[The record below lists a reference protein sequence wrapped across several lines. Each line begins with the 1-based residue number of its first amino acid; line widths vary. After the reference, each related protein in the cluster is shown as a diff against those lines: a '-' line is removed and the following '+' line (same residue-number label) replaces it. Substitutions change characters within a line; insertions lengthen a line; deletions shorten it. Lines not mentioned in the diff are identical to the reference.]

1 MGFSVK
7 SFAKAVV
14 RVFVHAT
21 ITFALSSIPGIGPA
35 LGTAYAYSA
44 LSYETSR
51 ALRPSLAGRGGTER
65 KRGYEVTQRG
75 STISHQIIY
84 GKMKVAGTRIFDGTT
99 GTDNVDLH
107 RVVAFAGH
115 EITSFEEI
123 YINDEVATI
132 DGSGTVTSP
141 SRYQGKIKIYEHLG
155 SPDQAADSNL
165 VSAVSS
171 WTGNHRLRGIA
182 YLYCKFTFDV
192 DAFPNNVPEITAVI
206 KGKKVYDPR
215 SPSAANAWSDNPALC
230 VRDYLTATGYG
241 LGEAT
246 ANINDTAFIAA
257 ANICDET
264 NTDAGTTRYTTNGAF
279 TTAIEPQELIADLMT
294 SMGGTIWY
302 TQGYWNVKAAKWTA
316 PVTDV
321 NGATLVLN
329 EDDLRS
335 GISLSTRHSRRD
347 NFNIVNGTFRGEESN
362 WVVTD
367 FPPVTN
373 LTLAT
378 ALVDGGSYSITE
390 VGTTDFTLVGAT
402 SNTVGVVF
410 TADLEDGPATGTG
423 KTNAYLGVDNGQESS
438 IDYDFPWTD
447 NSIEARRTA
456 RIVLERNRQQLSFT
470 ASYGLRAFQLQTG
483 DNVRVTNTRLGWT
496 NKEFEV
502 VSWTFGLQN
511 EYDLQV
517 EMTLKEISESVFDEV
532 DDGIV
537 YERDNTTLLSP
548 FTVPN
553 LGINISTELRRV
565 KGKTLGVLLVDI
577 NNTSNIMDTA
587 EVQFRKTGDTN
598 FTAIATMGAFVGT
611 DRVEVVGVEDAFYDI
626 RARATNSLGVHGDFN
641 TVSNYYVETITA
653 PPADVT
659 NFDGNVVGSNLF
671 LSWTPVTDLDLAHY
685 IIRYSHLTSGA
696 VYSEAE
702 NIAQVPVGSSTLAL
716 QNAGVGTY
724 FIKAVDDTTSGSS
737 SSVNPAVFVVTS
749 IGIGDLNVVAT
760 LTENPSF
767 AGVKSGVSINS
778 EGYLELAEGFKFD
791 DATGLFDD
799 RGQDTDPVGLF
810 DDFTGYGSSGIY
822 YFSNDLDLGQKYTSR
837 LTFSFTSTRFDR
849 TANFDSA
856 TGNFDDRGDGVALF
870 DGDPTTFSDTS
881 VSLQLRHT
889 DDDPTGTPTWS
900 DWQAFSVSDIT
911 ARAFEFR
918 LVLSSTDTNV
928 TPVVSA
934 LSVTIDMSDRVVS
947 GSDITF
953 TGTTNIT
960 FDDPFVV
967 TPAIGLS
974 LADLTNGDR
983 YTITNKTRTGFTI
996 NTFTGGSAS
1005 TNAVTLDYVAKGY
1018 GKELT

>member
-1 MGFSVK
+1 MGISFK
-7 SFAKAVV
+7 SILKGAV
-14 RVFVHAT
+14 RAAIHAVA
-21 ITFALSSIPGIGPA
+21 IIFLPPGFKQ
-35 LGTAYAYSA
+35 AYIMAA
-44 LSYETSR
+44 ISYETSR

-84 GKMKVAGTRIFDGTT
+84 GKMKVAGARIFDGTT

-115 EITSFEEI
+115 EITSFEQI
-123 YINDEVATI
+123 YINDEVAVI
-132 DGSGTVTSP
+132 DGSGTVTFP
-141 SRYQGKIKIYEHLG
+141 SRYQGKIKIYQHLG

-165 VSAVSS
+165 VSAGVG

-206 KGKKVYDPR
+206 KGKKLYDPR

-230 VRDYLTATGYG
+230 VRDYLTSTGYG

-264 NTDAGTTRYTTNGAF
+264 NTTAGTTRYTANGAF

-316 PVTDV
+316 PVLD
-321 NGATLVLN
+321 LN

-347 NFNIVNGTFRGEESN
+347 NFNSVKGTFKGEESN

-373 LTLAT
+373 AAFVT
-378 ALVDGGSYSITE
+378 A
-390 VGTTDFTLVGAT
+390 
-402 SNTVGVVF
+402 
-410 TADLEDGPATGTG
+410 
-423 KTNAYLGVDNGQESS
+423 DNGQESS
-438 IDYDFPWTD
+438 IDYDLPWTD

-483 DNVRVTNTRLGWT
+483 DNVRVTNTRFGWT

-565 KGKTLGVLLVDI
+565 KGKTLGVLLIDI
-577 NNTSNIMDTA
+577 NNTSTLIDTA
-587 EVQFRKTGDTN
+587 EVEFRKTGETN
-598 FTAIATMGAFVGT
+598 FTSLGTLGAFVGT
-611 DRVEVVGVEDAFYDI
+611 ERVEHVGVEDGFYDI
-626 RARATNSLGVHGDFN
+626 RARATNSLGVHGDYN
-641 TVSNYYVETITA
+641 TISNYFVETITA
-653 PPADVT
+653 PPADVA

-671 LSWTPVTDLDLAHY
+671 LSWTPVPDLDLAHY
-685 IIRYSHLTSGA
+685 TIRYSHLTSGA

-702 NIAQVPVGSSTLAL
+702 DIAQVPVGSSTLAL

-724 FIKAVDDTTSGSS
+724 FIKAVDDTTSGSN

-870 DGDPTTFSDTS
+870 DGDPTAFSDTS

-928 TPVVSA
+928 TPIVSA
-934 LSVTIDMSDRVVS
+934 LSATVDMQDRTTS

-960 FDDPFVV
+960 FDDAFAA

>member
-1 MGFSVK
+1 MGLSFK
-7 SFAKAVV
+7 SILKGAV
-14 RVFVHAT
+14 RAAIHAVIIVGLT
-21 ITFALSSIPGIGPA
+21 VSGNPHLAA
-35 LGTAYAYSA
+35 AYAMSA

-84 GKMKVAGTRIFDGTT
+84 GKMKVAGARIFDGTT
-99 GTDNVDLH
+99 GGDNVDLH

-115 EITSFEEI
+115 EIESFEEI

-141 SRYQGKIKIYEHLG
+141 SRYQGKIKIYQHLG
-155 SPDQAADSNL
+155 SPNQAADSNL

-215 SPSAANAWSDNPALC
+215 TSTTAWSDNPALC

-241 LGEAT
+241 LGEAA
-246 ANINDTAFIAA
+246 ANINDTAFTTA

-264 NTDAGTTRYTTNGAF
+264 NTDAGTTRYTANGAF
-279 TTAIEPQELIADLMT
+279 TTAIQPQELIADLMT

-316 PVTDV
+316 PVLD
-321 NGATLVLN
+321 LN

-335 GISLSTRHSRRD
+335 GLNLSTRHSRRD
-347 NFNIVNGTFRGEESN
+347 NFNSVKGTFKGSESN

-373 LTLAT
+373 AAFVT
-378 ALVDGGSYSITE
+378 A
-390 VGTTDFTLVGAT
+390 
-402 SNTVGVVF
+402 
-410 TADLEDGPATGTG
+410 
-423 KTNAYLGVDNGQESS
+423 DNGQESS
-438 IDYDFPWTD
+438 IDYDLPWTD
-447 NSIEARRTA
+447 NSIEARRIA
-456 RIVLERNRQQLSFT
+456 RIVLERNRQQLTFT
-470 ASYGLRAFQLQTG
+470 ASFGLRAFQVQTG
-483 DNVRVTNTRLGWT
+483 DNVRITNTRLGWT

-517 EMTLKEISESVFDEV
+517 EMTLKEISDSVFDEV

-553 LGINISTELRRV
+553 LGINLSTELRRV
-565 KGKTLGVLLVDI
+565 KGKTLGVLLIDI

-587 EVQFRKTGDTN
+587 EVQYRKTGDTN
-598 FTAIATMGAFVGT
+598 YTAIATMGAFVGT
-611 DRVEVVGVEDAFYDI
+611 DRVEVVGVEDDFYDI
-626 RARATNSLGVHGDFN
+626 RARATNSLGVHGTYN
-641 TVSNYYVETITA
+641 TISNYYVEALGA

-659 NFDGNVVGSNLF
+659 NFSGNLVGTNLY
-671 LSWTPVTDLDLAHY
+671 LSWTPVADLDLAHY
-685 IIRYSHLTSGA
+685 IVRYSQETVGA
-696 VYSEAE
+696 TYESSVLVAE
-702 NIAQVPVGSSTLAL
+702 VPASSSTLAVSD
-716 QNAGVGTY
+716 AGTGTY
-724 FIKAVDDTTSGSS
+724 FIKAVDDTFSGSNT
-737 SSVNPAVFVVTS
+737 SVNPAQFITTS
-749 IGIGDLNVVAT
+749 AGLEELNIVSV

-767 AGVKSGVSINS
+767 TGVRSSIEKDSN
-778 EGYLELAEGFKFD
+778 GYLILLREPLFD

-799 RGQDTDPVGLF
+799 RSGNF
-810 DDFTGYGSSGIY
+810 DDFDNFATSGIY
-822 YFSNDLDLGQKYTSR
+822 YFANSLDLGAKFTSR
-837 LTFSFTSTRFDR
+837 LNYTLVSTRFDK
-849 TANFDSA
+849 TAAFDSA
-856 TGNFDDRGDGVALF
+856 TGLFESRPGFFDDGT
-870 DGDPTTFSDTS
+870 TTFDDTF
-881 VSLQLRHT
+881 VTLELRHT
-889 DDDPTGTPTWS
+889 LDDPTGTPTWS
-900 DWQAFSVSDIT
+900 NWQPFSISDVT

-918 LVLSSTDTNV
+918 VHLATTNSNA
-928 TPVVSA
+928 TPVVST
-934 LSVTIDMSDRVVS
+934 LGVNVDMPDRVTS
-947 GSDITF
+947 GQDITF

-960 FDDPFVV
+960 FNDAFKA
-967 TPAIGLS
+967 TPAIGIS
-974 LADLTNGDR
+974 LADLANGDR
-983 YTITNKTRTGFTI
+983 YTITNKTRSGFTM

-1005 TNAVTLDYVAKGY
+1005 TNPVTLDYVAKGY

>member
-1 MGFSVK
+1 MGVVK
-7 SFAKAVV
+7 KLFKAVV
-14 RVFVHAT
+14 INAIHVAIAVG
-21 ITFALSSIPGIGPA
+21 ITMVAGPQAGI
-35 LGTAYAYSA
+35 AYYMSA
-44 LSYETSR
+44 LSYYASR
-51 ALRPSLAGRGGTER
+51 EMMPKLRSPES
-65 KRGYEVTQRG
+65 KRGYEVTKTG

-84 GKMKVAGTRIFDGTT
+84 GKMKVAGARIFDGTT

-115 EITSFEEI
+115 EIESFEEI

-141 SRYQGKIKIYEHLG
+141 SRYQGKIKIYQHLG
-155 SPDQAADSNL
+155 SPNQAADSNL

-182 YLYCKFTFDV
+182 YLYCKFTYDV

-206 KGKKVYDPR
+206 KGKKLYDPR

-230 VRDYLTATGYG
+230 VRDYLTSTGYG

-264 NTDAGTTRYTTNGAF
+264 NTTAGTTRYTANGAF

-316 PVTDV
+316 PVLD
-321 NGATLVLN
+321 LN

-347 NFNIVNGTFRGEESN
+347 NFNSVKGTFKGEESN

-373 LTLAT
+373 AAFVT
-378 ALVDGGSYSITE
+378 A
-390 VGTTDFTLVGAT
+390 
-402 SNTVGVVF
+402 
-410 TADLEDGPATGTG
+410 
-423 KTNAYLGVDNGQESS
+423 DNGQESS
-438 IDYDFPWTD
+438 IDYDLPWTD

-483 DNVRVTNTRLGWT
+483 DNVRVTNTRFGWT

-565 KGKTLGVLLVDI
+565 KGKTLGVLLLDI
-577 NNTSNIMDTA
+577 NNTSTLIDTA

-611 DRVEVVGVEDAFYDI
+611 ERVEHVGVEDGFYDI
-626 RARATNSLGVHGDFN
+626 RARATNSLGVHGDYN
-641 TVSNYYVETITA
+641 TISNYFVETITA
-653 PPADVT
+653 PPADVA

-671 LSWTPVTDLDLAHY
+671 LSWTPVPDLDLAHY
-685 IIRYSHLTSGA
+685 TIRYSHLTSGA

-702 NIAQVPVGSSTLAL
+702 DIAQVPVGSSTLAL

-724 FIKAVDDTTSGSS
+724 FIKAVDDTTSGSN

-791 DATGLFDD
+791 DATGLFDA

-870 DGDPTTFSDTS
+870 DGDPTAFSDTS

-928 TPVVSA
+928 TPIVSA
-934 LSVTIDMSDRVVS
+934 LSATVDMQDRTTS

-960 FDDPFVV
+960 FDDAFAA

>member
-1 MGFSVK
+1 MWYAST
-7 SFAKAVV
+7 AVAGE
-14 RVFVHAT
+14 AT
-21 ITFALSSIPGIGPA
+21 
-35 LGTAYAYSA
+35 
-44 LSYETSR
+44 R
-51 ALRPSLAGRGGTER
+51 ALRPTGARGRGSES
-65 KRGYEVTQRG
+65 KRGYSVTKRG

-84 GKMKVAGTRIFDGTT
+84 GKMKVAGARIFDGTT
-99 GTDNVDLH
+99 DKASNASGTGLLNVLLESGVVSETGLENTFLH

-115 EITSFEEI
+115 EIESFEQI

-132 DGSGTVTSP
+132 SPGGTVTSP

-155 SPDQAADSNL
+155 ATDQAADPRL
-165 VSAVSS
+165 VTAVPAWTSA
-171 WTGNHRLRGIA
+171 HRLRGIA
-182 YLYCKFTFDV
+182 YLYCVFEFDV
-192 DAFPNNVPEITAVI
+192 DAFPNGVPEITAVI

-230 VRDYLTATGYG
+230 VRDYLTSSGYG
-241 LGEAT
+241 LGEAA
-246 ANINDTAFIAA
+246 ANINDTSFITA

-264 NTDAGTTRYTTNGAF
+264 NTDAGTTRYTANGAF
-279 TTAIEPQELIADLMT
+279 TTSIEPQELLNDLMT

-302 TQGYWNVKAAKWTA
+302 TQGFWAVKAAKWTT

-321 NGATLVLN
+321 NGETIVLN

-335 GISLSTRHSRRD
+335 SIAVSTRHSRRD
-347 NFNIVNGTFRGEESN
+347 NFNVINGTFKGQESN
-362 WVVTD
+362 WQVTD
-367 FPPVTN
+367 YPPVTN
-373 LTLAT
+373 T
-378 ALVDGGSYSITE
+378 AFV
-390 VGTTDFTLVGAT
+390 
-402 SNTVGVVF
+402 
-410 TADLEDGPATGTG
+410 TA
-423 KTNAYLGVDNGQESS
+423 DNGQESP
-438 IDYDFPWTD
+438 IDLELPWTD
-447 NSIEARRTA
+447 NSVEARRIA
-456 RIVLERNRQQLSFT
+456 RILLEKSRQQLTMSASF
-470 ASYGLRAFQLQTG
+470 GLRAFQLQTG
-483 DNVRVTNTRLGWT
+483 DNVRVTNTRFGWT

-502 VSWTFGLQN
+502 VSWNFGVQN
-511 EYDLQV
+511 QYDLQIELV
-517 EMTLKEISESVFDEV
+517 LRETAESVFDEV

-565 KGKTLGVLLVDI
+565 KGKTLGVLLIDV
-577 NNTSNIMDTA
+577 NNTSTLMDTA

-598 FTAIATMGAFVGT
+598 YISLGTIGAFVGT
-611 DRVEVVGVEDAFYDI
+611 ERVEHVGVEDGFYDI
-626 RARATNSLGVHGDFN
+626 RARATNSLGVHGDYN
-641 TVSNYYVETITA
+641 TISNYYVEALGI

-671 LSWTPVTDLDLAHY
+671 LSWTPVPDLDLAHY

-724 FIKAVDDTTSGSS
+724 FIKAVDDTTSGSN

-767 AGVKSGVSINS
+767 SGVKSGVSINS
-778 EGYLELAEGFKFD
+778 DGSLELAESFKFD
-791 DATGLFDD
+791 SATGLFDD

-837 LTFSFTSTRFDR
+837 LAFSFTSTRFDS
-849 TANFDSA
+849 TGSFDSA

-870 DGDPTTFSDTS
+870 DGDPTAFSDTS

-934 LSVTIDMSDRVVS
+934 LSATIDMQDRVVS

-960 FDDPFVV
+960 FDDAFAA

-974 LADLTNGDR
+974 LANLTDGDR
-983 YTITNKTRTGFTI
+983 YTMTNKTRTGFTI

>member
-1 MGFSVK
+1 MGLS
-7 SFAKAVV
+7 AKGLFKAAV
-14 RVFVHAT
+14 RWSIHAV
-21 ITFALSSIPGIGPA
+21 ITVGLSMIPGFGNA
-35 LGTAYAYSA
+35 LAMAYLGSA
-44 LSYETSR
+44 IAGEASR
-51 ALRPSLAGRGGTER
+51 ALRPGRPSGPQE
-65 KRGYEVTQRG
+65 KRGFNVTQRG
-75 STISHQIIY
+75 STIPHQIIY
-84 GKMKVAGTRIFDGTT
+84 GKMKVAGARIFDGTT
-99 GTDNVDLH
+99 GTENVDLH
-107 RVVAFAGH
+107 RVLAFAGH
-115 EITSFEEI
+115 EIESFEQV

-141 SRYQGKIKIYEHLG
+141 SRYQGKIKIYKHLG

-165 VSAVSS
+165 VSAVSV

-215 SPSAANAWSDNPALC
+215 NTTTAWSDNPALC
-230 VRDYLTATGYG
+230 VRDYLTSSGYG

-246 ANINDTAFIAA
+246 ANVNDTSFTTAA
-257 ANICDET
+257 TICDDDT
-264 NTDAGTTRYTTNGAF
+264 TDAGTTRYTANGAF
-279 TTAIEPQELIADLMT
+279 TTGIEPQELLNDLMT

-302 TQGYWNVKAAKWTA
+302 TQGYWTVKAANWTA
-316 PVTDV
+316 PVLD
-321 NGATLVLN
+321 LN

-335 GISLSTRHSRRD
+335 GITVSTRHSRRD
-347 NFNIVNGTFRGEESN
+347 NFNVVNGTFKGEESN
-362 WVVTD
+362 WQVTD
-367 FPPVTN
+367 YPPVTN
-373 LTLAT
+373 AAFVT
-378 ALVDGGSYSITE
+378 A
-390 VGTTDFTLVGAT
+390 
-402 SNTVGVVF
+402 
-410 TADLEDGPATGTG
+410 
-423 KTNAYLGVDNGQESS
+423 DNGQESS
-438 IDYDFPWTD
+438 IDLELPWTD
-447 NSIEARRTA
+447 NSVEARRIA
-456 RIVLERNRQQLSFT
+456 RILLEKNRQQLTMSASF
-470 ASYGLRAFQLQTG
+470 GLRAFQLQTG
-483 DNVRVTNTRLGWT
+483 DNVRITNTRFGWT

-502 VSWTFGLQN
+502 VSWNFGVQN
-511 EYDLQV
+511 EYDLQIELV
-517 EMTLKEISESVFDEV
+517 LRETAESVFDEV

-537 YERDNTTLLSP
+537 YERDNTTLLSA
-548 FTVPN
+548 FEVPN

-587 EVQFRKTGDTN
+587 EVQFRKVGDTN
-598 FTAIATMGAFVGT
+598 FTSLATMGAFVGT
-611 DRVEVVGVEDAFYDI
+611 DRVEHVGVEDAFYDI
-626 RARATNSLGVHGDFN
+626 RARATNSLGVHGDYN
-641 TVSNYYVETITA
+641 TISNYFVETITA

-671 LSWTPVTDLDLAHY
+671 LSWTPVADLDLAHY

-724 FIKAVDDTTSGSS
+724 FIKAVDDTTSGSN

-791 DATGLFDD
+791 DATGLFDA

-822 YFSNDLDLGQKYTSR
+822 YFFNDLDLGQKYTSR

-870 DGDPTTFSDTS
+870 DGDPTAFSDTS

-928 TPVVSA
+928 TPIVSA
-934 LSVTIDMSDRVVS
+934 LSATVDMQDRTTS

-967 TPAIGLS
+967 TPALGIS
-974 LADLTNGDR
+974 LANLTDGDR

>member
-21 ITFALSSIPGIGPA
+21 ITFVITLTMGPMA
-35 LGTAYAYSA
+35 GTAYAYSA

-84 GKMKVAGTRIFDGTT
+84 GKMKVAGARIFDGTT
-99 GTDNVDLH
+99 GAENVDLH

-230 VRDYLTATGYG
+230 VRDYLTSTGYG
-241 LGEAT
+241 LGEAA
-246 ANINDTAFIAA
+246 ANINDTAFSAA
-257 ANICDET
+257 ATVCDDDLT
-264 NTDAGTTRYTTNGAF
+264 TDSTTRYTANGAF

-316 PVTDV
+316 PVLD
-321 NGATLVLN
+321 LN

-347 NFNIVNGTFRGEESN
+347 NFNSVKGTFRGEESN

-373 LTLAT
+373 SSF
-378 ALVDGGSYSITE
+378 V
-390 VGTTDFTLVGAT
+390 TT
-402 SNTVGVVF
+402 
-410 TADLEDGPATGTG
+410 
-423 KTNAYLGVDNGQESS
+423 DNGQESS
-438 IDYDFPWTD
+438 IDYDLPWTD

-483 DNVRVTNTRLGWT
+483 DNVRVTNARLGWT

-565 KGKTLGVLLVDI
+565 KGKTLGVLLLDI

-626 RARATNSLGVHGDFN
+626 RARATNSLGVHGDYN
-641 TVSNYYVETITA
+641 TISNYFVEPLGA

-659 NFDGNVVGSNLF
+659 NFTGNVVGSNLF
-671 LSWTPVTDLDLAHY
+671 LSWTPVADLDLAHY
-685 IIRYSHLTSGA
+685 IVRYSPQTVSAIYESSVL
-696 VYSEAE
+696 VAE
-702 NIAQVPVGSSTLAL
+702 VPSSSSTLAL
-716 QNAGVGTY
+716 SDAGTGTY
-724 FIKAVDDTTSGSS
+724 FIKAVDDTTSGSNTS
-737 SSVNPAVFVVTS
+737 INPAQFITTS
-749 IGIGDLNVVAT
+749 AGLEELNVVET
-760 LTENPSF
+760 VSEDPSF
-767 AGVKSGVSINS
+767 AGVKSSVEIDDDGQLI
-778 EGYLELAEGFKFD
+778 LQRQPLFD

-799 RGQDTDPVGLF
+799 RL
-810 DDFTGYGSSGIY
+810 
-822 YFSNDLDLGQKYTSR
+822 
-837 LTFSFTSTRFDR
+837 
-849 TANFDSA
+849 
-856 TGNFDDRGDGVALF
+856 GNFDDFDSYASSGTYYFANSVDLNGTFTSRLNYSLVSSRTDITATFDTADGLFESRGGFF
-870 DGDPTTFSDTS
+870 DGENITFDDTE
-881 VSLQLRHT
+881 VSLELRHT
-889 DDDPTGTPTWS
+889 TDDPTGTPTWS
-900 DWQAFSVSDIT
+900 NWQPFSISDIT

-918 LVLSSTDTNV
+918 VMMTSTNPNA
-928 TPVVSA
+928 TPVVEEV
-934 LSVTIDMSDRVVS
+934 SVVVDMPDRVTS
-947 GSDITF
+947 GQDITF
-953 TGTTNIT
+953 TGTTNT
-960 FDDPFVV
+960 SFPYPFKAV
-967 TPAIGLS
+967 PAIGIS
-974 LADLTNGDR
+974 LADLANGDR
-983 YTITNKTRTGFTI
+983 YTITNKTRTGFTMNI
-996 NTFTGGSAS
+996 FTGGSAS
-1005 TNAVTLDYVAKGY
+1005 TNPVTLDYVAKGY